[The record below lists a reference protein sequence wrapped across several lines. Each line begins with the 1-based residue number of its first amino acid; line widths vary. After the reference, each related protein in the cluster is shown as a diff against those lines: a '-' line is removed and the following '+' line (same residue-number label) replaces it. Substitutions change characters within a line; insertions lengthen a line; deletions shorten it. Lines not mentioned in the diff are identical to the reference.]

1 MSPQSFYTGA
11 LKQDDLIMFYEQKL
25 RPYYQH
31 EVNGVNGV
39 TMEKLKN
46 SVAASCVEN
55 GAGDGNRTR
64 NQQLGRL

>member
-1 MSPQSFYTGA
+1 
-11 LKQDDLIMFYEQKL
+11 MFYEQKL